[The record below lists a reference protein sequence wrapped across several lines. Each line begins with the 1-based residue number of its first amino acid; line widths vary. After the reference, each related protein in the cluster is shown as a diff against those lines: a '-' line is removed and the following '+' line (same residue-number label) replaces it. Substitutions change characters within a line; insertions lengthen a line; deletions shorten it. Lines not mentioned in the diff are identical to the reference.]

1 MSSESDEKG
10 AVARL
15 RQWWLDRRTTEV
27 TLPNGDRLLKVRGKL
42 TPEQVDDLLARWV
55 GRCGDSP
62 DYLLGHES
70 CAMAEG
76 HSGWHRAESGT
87 EWSRSD
93 NDVADCAMCVHGCHP
108 IDCPYMSNRPA
119 GGES

>member
-15 RQWWLDRRTTEV
+15 RQWWLDR
-27 TLPNGDRLLKVRGKL
+27 
-42 TPEQVDDLLARWV
+42 V